1 MQRGPT
7 QNKDGGNMNL
17 LEDLK
22 AILEYP
28 EIYDIVT
35 ALRGPDI
42 DGYDNLLKCIFTAP
56 LRAILLENDSLAMK
70 RKLPLREY
78 FASFEE
84 FESKWAGI
92 VELCNQPEYE
102 RATRHFLH
110 HFTYGAR
117 AIQELL
123 ILGASSIPMSKSL
136 GLLRRLALTTRN
148 GHGYIDATLLR
159 EIWDHEGSY
168 TYYL

>member
-1 MQRGPT
+1 
-7 QNKDGGNMNL
+7 MNL

-42 DGYDNLLKCIFTAP
+42 DRYDDSLKCIFTAP

-92 VELCNQPEYE
+92 VELCNLPEYK
-102 RATRHFLH
+102 RATQHFLQ
-110 HFTYGAR
+110 HFTYGAG

-123 ILGASSIPMSKSL
+123 ISRSSIPMSKSL
-136 GLLRRLALTTRN
+136 GLLRMLAVTTRN

-168 TYYL
+168 TYYP